1 MKMYLLASLLMF
13 SSLIFA
19 QNYIEQKVWLAG
31 APESNG
37 IVAEEEIT
45 PTGQALNSKEAK
57 VYIYFPEQKKSK
69 MTAVLICPGGG
80 YSRQAMNHEG
90 HDVAKWLASK
100 GIVGVVLKYRLP
112 NGHSEIPLHDAQ
124 EAMRLIRRQSSEWG
138 VDSSK
143 VGVCGFSAGG
153 HLASTLGTHYDRS
166 SRPDFMI
173 LFYPV
178 ISMRAGVTHNGS
190 RDNLLGKMPADE
202 KVDQYSN
209 EGKVTAGVPPTLL
222 ILSDDDKTVIPQ
234 NSIDFYSALKRVGV
248 PASMYI
254 FPVGGHGFGFNAWFQ
269 YHGQMKQLLEL
280 WLNSKMVQK

>member
-19 QNYIEQKVWLAG
+19 QNYMEQKVWLAG

-166 SRPDFMI
+166 SRPDF
-173 LFYPV
+173 
-178 ISMRAGVTHNGS
+178 
-190 RDNLLGKMPADE
+190 

-222 ILSDDDKTVIPQ
+222 ILSDDDKAVIPQ

-254 FPVGGHGFGFNAWFQ
+254 FPVGGHGFGFNTWFQ

>member
-1 MKMYLLASLLMF
+1 MKMYMFASLLMF
-13 SSLIFA
+13 CSAMMS
-19 QNYIEQKVWLAG
+19 QNYIEQKVWQSG

-37 IVAEEEIT
+37 IVAEEET
-45 PTGQALNSKEAK
+45 TSSGQVLNSKEAS
-57 VYIYFPEQKKSK
+57 VYIYLPEVKKEK

-80 YSRQAMNHEG
+80 YGRQAMKHEG

-100 GIVGVVLKYRLP
+100 GVVGVVLKYSLP
-112 NGHSEIPLHDAQ
+112 NGHSEIPLRDAQ

-138 VDSSK
+138 IDSAK

-153 HLASTLGTHYDRS
+153 HLASTLGTHFDIS
-166 SRPDFMI
+166 SRPDFLI

-178 ISMRAGVTHNGS
+178 VSMKKGVTHAGS
-190 RDNLLGKMPADE
+190 RDNLLGSTPTEE
-202 KVDQYSN
+202 KIAQYSN
-209 EGKVTAGVPPTLL
+209 EDRVTPLVPPTLL
-222 ILSDDDKTVIPQ
+222 ILADDDKAVKPQ

-254 FPVGGHGFGFNAWFQ
+254 FPSGGHGFGFNTTFV
-269 YHGQMKQLLEL
+269 YHESMKQLLGA